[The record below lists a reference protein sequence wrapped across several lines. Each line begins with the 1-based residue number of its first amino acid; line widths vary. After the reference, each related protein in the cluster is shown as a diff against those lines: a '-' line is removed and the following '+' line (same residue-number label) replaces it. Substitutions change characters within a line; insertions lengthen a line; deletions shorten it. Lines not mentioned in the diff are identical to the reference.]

1 MMNDDWKR
9 MLHWKFQWVM
19 LVSDP
24 KALSSHE
31 NQRETL
37 IQAVLICSETIFLK
51 EVPGFYIFV
60 DQPGEKQWENMNQ
73 QTENERI
80 MGDQKWVM
88 LYLAIRCH
96 RYSQQILNI
105 NLWLLLQTGERI
117 TSLAINS
124 KMVFHWVLT
133 IIPGQWFSVWVS
145 SCMLLNQNWEQ
156 NLWWSPY
163 GLQTISVRM
172 FLFDELV
179 VDLHNQQGIASFGCS
194 HQRETC
200 SVFQ

>member
-1 MMNDDWKR
+1 MGYVSFWPQSAIISWKSAWNPHSSCINLFR
-9 MLHWKFQWVM
+9 NHIFEGSPGILYLCGSAGGKAVRKHESTNRKWKNYGW
-19 LVSDP
+19 P
-24 KALSSHE
+24 K
-31 NQRETL
+31 R
-37 IQAVLICSETIFLK
+37 
-51 EVPGFYIFV
+51 
-60 DQPGEKQWENMNQ
+60 
-73 QTENERI
+73 
-80 MGDQKWVM
+80 VM